1 MGTRS
6 MIGFEH
12 EDGRVEAVYCH
23 WDGYLSGVGLQ
34 LVMFYDLVEN
44 VKALMKV
51 GNMSSLGDKPEECKS
66 YGDEPSRWYENRDAY
81 LAAHQDSDIE
91 YIYLGHYEDRG
102 AYRPNVEWEV
112 NKVWSG
118 DKTFHRLPNPYNVLA
133 DMDEAM
139 TIED

>member
-1 MGTRS
+1 

>member
-23 WDGYLSGVGLQ
+23 WDGYLTGVGLQ
-34 LVMFYDLVEN
+34 LVMFYDLLVN

-51 GNMSSLGDKPEECKS
+51 GGMSSLGDKPEECKS
-66 YGDEPSRWYENRDAY
+66 YGDEPSRWYENRDAF

-91 YIYLGHYEDRG
+91 YIYLGHYEDHG
-102 AYRPNVEWEV
+102 VYRPNVEWEV

-118 DKTFHRLPNPYNVLA
+118 DKTFHALPNPFNVLA

-139 TIED
+139 KIAE